1 MKAQTDILKML
12 GPLTEMLN
20 EMQPVIE
27 QLEKEVHQK
36 IEESELTEDQIKENH
51 QHLKEIRAAAAKS
64 DYAAI
69 NKIIT
74 KLHGV
79 TSK

>member
-51 QHLKEIRAAAAKS
+51 QYLKEIRAAAAKS